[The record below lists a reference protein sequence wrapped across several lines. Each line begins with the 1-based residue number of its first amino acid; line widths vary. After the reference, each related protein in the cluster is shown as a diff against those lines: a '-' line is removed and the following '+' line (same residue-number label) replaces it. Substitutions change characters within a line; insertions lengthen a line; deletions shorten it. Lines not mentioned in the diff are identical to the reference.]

1 MMSSYYKRASTH
13 LVHTYITHGER
24 IIVCTWPPHPVMNDI
39 FTPRTLNIPRHKRTI
54 QVTLMKYTVL
64 GDVQLL
70 QQSIPTPNMYIYNT
84 LLATDSV

>member
-1 MMSSYYKRASTH
+1 
-13 LVHTYITHGER
+13 
-24 IIVCTWPPHPVMNDI
+24 
-39 FTPRTLNIPRHKRTI
+39 
-54 QVTLMKYTVL
+54 MKYTVL